1 MDIPAPDLLCVD
13 SNWGS
18 SYLISRLLGL
28 PDRPLFCLQD
38 LREQLNTLLALMV
51 FGLVFVPL
59 DAPPAHNVLCWP
71 GTHPYFCYQNSM
83 LSLFSRPDS
92 GQTFYSSLLNVI
104 RDIQNLYPDSLAPEG
119 YTVTNTSFHI
129 VAFRPSHPN
138 VFPLEILDTICSF
151 LPKPQLLLLRYVS
164 HSWCVGASQYTH
176 SAICLRL
183 RPNWRATFLTKG
195 GDMHDALIFALAVQL
210 AVAFVLRRWS
220 FSVVV
225 TSVCHANWP
234 ALYIPF
240 YYNLFTNVRTVDI
253 SGSGCPWHYTPVSLP
268 YVLPPTVTSL
278 SISQCTFQGH
288 SVEAMLSRC
297 DSVSYL
303 SLSSVSFGHILGPND
318 MPEPIPTFMK
328 WRTDFGLETFLKDSI
343 VCPPYGTPPI
353 LFELFPCPAY
363 PLGVD
368 KYLRESDIYP
378 LRLRT
383 GSVTKLTLRVSC
395 YTARIV
401 PRICINIGATLTTLI
416 LQWPLSWRRAPN
428 TAYFT
433 LSGFTAL
440 TKLCVHSRA
449 EEVNIAGNISSTWC
463 SVNWGSPDSAFL
475 LILYFQPRQGKPFEG
490 AVRPFMLAPTIEPS
504 VQNRGI
510 ALKGVFGITLV
521 CPDLDET
528 VLPLVHDITTCVD
541 ILRMSPLVVVRVD
554 EMKW

>member
-13 SNWGS
+13 SNG
-18 SYLISRLLGL
+18 
-28 PDRPLFCLQD
+28 D

-92 GQTFYSSLLNVI
+92 GRTFYSSLLDVI
-104 RDIQNLYPDSLAPEG
+104 RDIQNLYPDLLAPEG
-119 YTVTNTSFHI
+119 YTVTNTSFHV

-151 LPKPQLLLLRYVS
+151 VPRPQLLLLRYVS
-164 HSWCVGASQYTH
+164 RSWCAGASRYTH

-183 RPNWRATFLTKG
+183 RPDWRATFLTKG
-195 GDMHDALIFALAVQL
+195 GDMRDTLIFALAVEL
-210 AVAFVLRRWS
+210 AVAFVSRRWS

-253 SGSGCPWHYTPVSLP
+253 SGSGCPRHYTPVSSP

-278 SISQCTFQGH
+278 SISRCTFQGH

-343 VCPPYGTPPI
+343 VCPPVPSLREVRIVFPDHMEPCLSLYLDQYGTPPI

-378 LRLRT
+378 LRLHT
-383 GSVTKLTLRVSC
+383 GSVTKLTLRVGR

-416 LQWPLSWRRAPN
+416 LQWPLSWRRAPD
-428 TAYFT
+428 TAHFT

-463 SVNWGSPDSAFL
+463 
-475 LILYFQPRQGKPFEG
+475 

-528 VLPLVHDITTCVD
+528 VLLLVHDITTCVD
-541 ILRMSPLVVVRVD
+541 ILRMSPLVVARVD
-554 EMKW
+554 EMKWRPYLSSSA